1 MNSEHAPHARSCGA
15 CSLCCTVLRVD
26 ELKKLGGVSCKH
38 QCEGG
43 GCAIH
48 ATRPSICRAYQC
60 LWLSG
65 GLTDDDR
72 PDSLGAIVDIL
83 TVGAETRVSIQEA
96 TPNAFDRS
104 PRLQE
109 IAAQY
114 RDAMPVRIVEHG
126 NFLDPD
132 RPYRVLLGDS
142 EEHRVRG
149 EWTTVLRPG
158 SEPERRRLSA
168 FERLARRI
176 AVWIRSRKI
185 SGMQRPED
193 RS

>member
-1 MNSEHAPHARSCGA
+1 
-15 CSLCCTVLRVD
+15 VLRVD

-48 ATRPSICRAYQC
+48 ETRPSICRAYKC

-65 GLTDDDR
+65 GLADDDR